1 MDEYIRAQERWQSP
15 RSPVTAWT
23 HEPHEA
29 PFLIASYIAPKS
41 QEGLEMELSELPEA
55 FHEGPQEVGV
65 PLEPGEEEAM
75 AVCLF
80 DPEAGA

>member
-1 MDEYIRAQERWQSP
+1 
-15 RSPVTAWT
+15 
-23 HEPHEA
+23 
-29 PFLIASYIAPKS
+29 
-41 QEGLEMELSELPEA
+41 MELSELPEA
-55 FHEGPQEVGV
+55 FDEGPQEVRAV